1 MVTSQQSSELGNEV
15 PVEGRQIEQQAIN
28 PTATS
33 KEISAEQPQQGE
45 QIWEEKKIYCKK
57 GCLLLNTKR

>member
-15 PVEGRQIEQQAIN
+15 PVEGRQIEQQAMN

-45 QIWEEKKIYCKK
+45 QI
-57 GCLLLNTKR
+57 